1 VSPRLGGRWAA
12 VLAGLLVGACAVVTP
27 RSVPTVEPASI
38 SAFLLE
44 GRFNL
49 KVQNDAFPGRVRWQH
64 AAQAD
69 DLWFYSPLGA
79 TVARLR
85 QDPSGALLV
94 TSNGQEYR
102 ASDLHQLAFDVLGW
116 DLPLEGLDLATLP
129 RADVED
135 VKALAQELG
144 AEIWLESAV
153 AGERVVQIP
162 EAVAALGDLLSVIL
176 ALEPGEGEV
185 QLRALKDHDNPDLS
199 ELHVALDPR
208 TLLLVRS

>member
-1 VSPRLGGRWAA
+1 MSSRLGGRWAV

-49 KVQNDAFPGRVRWQH
+49 KVQKDAFPGRVRWQH

-79 TVARLR
+79 TVAHLR
-85 QDPSGALLV
+85 QDSSGALLV

-116 DLPLEGLDLATLP
+116 DLPLEGLPFWVRGLAWPAGGPAETQANDHGQLERLTQSGWRVSYLDWAPASIAGLP
-129 RADVED
+129 SKLDV
-135 VKALAQELG
+135 Q
-144 AEIWLESAV
+144 
-153 AGERVVQIP
+153 GERLRMRLVV
-162 EAVAALGDLLSVIL
+162 ERWSVD
-176 ALEPGEGEV
+176 A
-185 QLRALKDHDNPDLS
+185 NPL
-199 ELHVALDPR
+199 
-208 TLLLVRS
+208 